1 MSLQHTQPPEI
12 QSALLPK
19 LLPPSAENRSALL
32 ESPDA
37 LEAYLADVKRR
48 RDSSREER
56 RRTYWQNA
64 IERLEAELI
73 TAEQEGI
80 PEIAAELREVLHS
93 FREAL
98 NDAAAISSTAP
109 SVGQAPA
116 IAAALPAA
124 ITQAAEAA
132 PQAAQPQA
140 EAVPPRSEALRQQ
153 DEAAQRQL
161 AEQAQAELAVRAE
174 DLEDKIG
181 AYLDAGS
188 DSLADAFQARALLC
202 GGQALIYDPHAPK
215 QGRQP
220 LGHLLDDLAQ
230 ETPWA
235 GTYPLGGAM
244 LGPQTWSRLAG
255 LYDACVTAAD
265 AMDWYE
271 QNEEQLTETAR
282 IDMLNAVSA
291 AQQRLYRRPE
301 SLIRRD
307 DAVQELYRRV
317 RAAGQK
323 TAFIRALSSHAD
335 EEELT
340 ELAGRCAE
348 IWHELR
354 VEVSAAQAQAE
365 RQARKEA
372 AVSAVTAWSEAREGR
387 SLTEESLSEDRAE
400 IGRLLEECL
409 SAGVPSTNVKVRAAL
424 LDTAP
429 VLLAGEARYAKFLE
443 AVMTERTRRSL
454 DAVAVEAPQPE
465 VRDEDLDLLVHS
477 ALEFTRGKKIV
488 MLGGK
493 SRPQVAQELQAR
505 LECEVSW
512 LDSDNGDKFAK
523 FASVIKK
530 ADVVLLLKNFAS
542 HELFYASKDAMA
554 EAGKHF
560 IVLPSGYG
568 VKQVVFQL
576 NEYADRQK
584 AAA

>member
-1 MSLQHTQPPEI
+1 MSSQQALPAEI
-12 QSALLPK
+12 QHSAEIQHFPLFK
-19 LLPPSAENRSALL
+19 LPPSAEGRAALL
-32 ESPDA
+32 DSPDA

-48 RDSSREER
+48 REASREER
-56 RRTYWQNA
+56 RRAYWQDA
-64 IERLEAELI
+64 VPRLEAELNA
-73 TAEQEGI
+73 AEQEGSA
-80 PEIAAELREVLHS
+80 EIAAELRAVLHS

-98 NDAAAISSTAP
+98 TGTVRGAAAAP
-109 SVGQAPA
+109 EAPPTHAAAPIAPA
-116 IAAALPAA
+116 ESPPLAVQPAPPK
-124 ITQAAEAA
+124 AA
-132 PQAAQPQA
+132 P
-140 EAVPPRSEALRQQ
+140 PP
-153 DEAAQRQL
+153 DEPLSPQL
-161 AEQAQAELAVRAE
+161 AEEAQADLAARTE
-174 DLEDKIG
+174 ELEDRI
-181 AYLDAGS
+181 S
-188 DSLADAFQARALLC
+188 AFFDTGGETLPDDFRARALLC
-202 GGQALIYDPHAPK
+202 EGQALIYDPHAPK

-244 LGPQTWSRLAG
+244 LGPQTWTRLAG
-255 LYDACVTAAD
+255 LYDGCVIAAE

-271 QNEEQLTETAR
+271 QNEEHLTEAAR

-323 TAFIRALSSHAD
+323 TAFIRALSPYAD

-348 IWHELR
+348 VWTELQA
-354 VEVSAAQAQAE
+354 EVAGAKAQAE

-372 AVSAVTAWSEAREGR
+372 AVCAVTEWSEGREGR
-387 SLTEESLSEDRAE
+387 GLSADSLEADRAALC
-400 IGRLLEECL
+400 GLLDECL
-409 SAGVPSTNVKVRAAL
+409 SAGVPSTNVKVRAAI

-429 VLLAGEARYAKFLE
+429 VLLAGEAKYAKFLE
-443 AVMTERTRRSL
+443 AVQTERARRSL
-454 DAVAVEAPQPE
+454 DAVAMEAPPPE

-477 ALEFTRGKKIV
+477 VIEFTRGKKIV

-505 LECEVSW
+505 LECDVSW
-512 LDSDNGDKFAK
+512 LDSDSGDKFSK

-530 ADVVLLLKNFAS
+530 ADMVLLLKNFAS
-542 HELFYASKDAMA
+542 HEMFYASKDAMA

-568 VKQVVFQL
+568 VKQVLFQL
-576 NEYADRQK
+576 GEYIARQK